1 MDKPMPPLIDLNR
14 AEAETLA
21 GLPGIGPARAAR
33 IVAFRAANPFAEAIE
48 IVAVSGISEKM
59 YRQFADRVTVSPSEI
74 ASPVVA
80 ITEPDPSAAESAED
94 VVELKPQEPVE
105 PVPRVE
111 PLPTAVSPPP
121 SSSFGRRAFSAVLL
135 VVAGALIGAMLA
147 LLVLQSINGTLD
159 MALHPEVLGLHDELS
174 TLQQQSQLQ
183 AGELHALRERLNQ
196 MEALSGRLQ
205 SAEADISALDTAL
218 STVDAELDSLQGDT
232 AQIKESVNEIQQ
244 ATSRFGG
251 FLDGLRELLL
261 TIDETPATQ
270 ATASPPV
277 PKNSTTATV
286 TITPTGSPSPTPTV
300 TPRPTRTATPP
311 PK

>member
-74 ASPVVA
+74 VSPVVA
-80 ITEPDPSAAESAED
+80 ITESD
-94 VVELKPQEPVE
+94 
-105 PVPRVE
+105 
-111 PLPTAVSPPP
+111 PTAVSPAP

-135 VVAGALIGAMLA
+135 VVAGALIGAVLA